1 MLFLALQLGMTV
13 KRQLYKT
20 IFFLMVTISPFISE
34 AANRV
39 TAIDSLKEFGYKKEI
54 PQQFEKP
61 ILTALSYFPE
71 LKDVHIVFR
80 IKKAYTPLATK
91 PNFTGVFK
99 RKDHRTY
106 IITISN
112 QTIDTLKPLLLQ
124 NLTFEQQVGVIGHE
138 LSHVVDFNSKN
149 FPQTIGIG
157 IGHIS
162 KRYLD
167 KMEFNTDRIC
177 IQHGL
182 GKYLLVYSK
191 HVRETMHVYNWRGV
205 DYVNKGNGNGKYER
219 YMNPDTIEK
228 TMREMESH

>member
-1 MLFLALQLGMTV
+1 MRITWQP
-13 KRQLYKT
+13 YK
-20 IFFLMVTISPFISE
+20 IFFFLQIIIFPFVSK
-34 AANRV
+34 AA
-39 TAIDSLKEFGYKKEI
+39 TTECIIDSVPEFGNKKEI
-54 PQQFEKP
+54 PKQFEKP

-71 LKDVHIVFR
+71 LKNVHIVFK
-80 IKKAYTPLATK
+80 IKKARTGLATK
-91 PNFTGVFK
+91 PDFAGVFQ

-112 QTIDTLKPLLLQ
+112 ETIDTLKPLLLQ

-149 FPQTIGIG
+149 FPQTIGVG
-157 IGHIS
+157 ISHVS
-162 KRYLD
+162 KPYLD
-167 KMEFNTDRIC
+167 KMEYNTDRIC

-182 GKYLLVYSK
+182 GKYLLAYSK
-191 HVRETMHVYNWRGV
+191 HVREVMHVHNWRGS

-228 TMREMESH
+228 TMKEMETH

>member
-1 MLFLALQLGMTV
+1 MTV
-13 KRQLYKT
+13 IRQSYKP
-20 IFFLMVTISPFISE
+20 IFSLLIVIFPFISE
-34 AANRV
+34 AANRE
-39 TAIDSLKEFGYKKEI
+39 TIIDTLKEFRTKKEI
-54 PQQFEKP
+54 PQQYEKP
-61 ILTALSYFPE
+61 ILIALSHFPE
-71 LKDVHIVFR
+71 LKDVHIVFK
-80 IKKAYTPLATK
+80 IKKAYSALTTK
-91 PNFTGVFK
+91 PDFAGVFQ

-112 QTIDTLKPLLLQ
+112 QTIDTLKPLLFQ

-149 FPQTIGIG
+149 FPQTIGVG

-182 GKYLLVYSK
+182 GKYLLAYSK
-191 HVRETMHVYNWRGV
+191 HVREAMHVHNWRGS

-228 TMREMESH
+228 TIQEMQTH

>member
-1 MLFLALQLGMTV
+1 MTV
-13 KRQLYKT
+13 IRQSYKT
-20 IFFLMVTISPFISE
+20 ISFLLIIIFPFISE
-34 AANRV
+34 AANKE
-39 TAIDSLKEFGYKKEI
+39 TTIDSLKEFGNKKEI

-71 LKDVHIVFR
+71 LKNVHIVFR
-80 IKKAYTPLATK
+80 IKKAYSGLTTK
-91 PNFTGVFK
+91 PDLAGVFQ

-112 QTIDTLKPLLLQ
+112 ETIDTLKPLLLQ

-149 FPQTIGIG
+149 FPQTIGVG

-182 GKYLLVYSK
+182 
-191 HVRETMHVYNWRGV
+191 
-205 DYVNKGNGNGKYER
+205 VNIFLR
-219 YMNPDTIEK
+219 TVSM
-228 TMREMESH
+228 

>member
-1 MLFLALQLGMTV
+1 MRV
-13 KRQLYKT
+13 IRRSYKT
-20 IFFLMVTISPFISE
+20 IFSLLIIIFPIISE
-34 AANRV
+34 AANKE

-61 ILTALSYFPE
+61 ILTALSHFPE
-71 LKDVHIVFR
+71 LKNVHIVFR
-80 IKKAYTPLATK
+80 IKKAYSGLTTK
-91 PNFTGVFK
+91 PNFAGVFK

-106 IITISN
+106 IVTISN
-112 QTIDTLKPLLLQ
+112 ETIDTLRPLLLQ

-149 FPQTIGIG
+149 FPQTIGVG

-162 KRYLD
+162 NQYLD

-182 GKYLLVYSK
+182 GKYLLAYSK
-191 HVRETMHVYNWRGV
+191 HVRETMHVHNWRGG

-228 TMREMESH
+228 TMREMETH

>member
-1 MLFLALQLGMTV
+1 MTV
-13 KRQLYKT
+13 KQQLYKP
-20 IFFLMVTISPFISE
+20 IFSLLIIILPFISE
-34 AANRV
+34 AANKE
-39 TAIDSLKEFGYKKEI
+39 TAIDSLKEFGNNKVI
-54 PQQFEKP
+54 PPQYEKP

-71 LKDVHIVFR
+71 LKNVHIVFR
-80 IKKAYTPLATK
+80 IKKAYSGLTTK
-91 PNFTGVFK
+91 PNFSSVFK
-99 RKDHRTY
+99 SKDHRTY

-112 QTIDTLKPLLLQ
+112 ETIDTLRPLLLQ

-149 FPQTIGIG
+149 FPQTLGVG

-162 KRYLD
+162 NRYLD

-182 GKYLLVYSK
+182 GKYLLAYSK
-191 HVRETMHVYNWRGV
+191 HVRETMHVHNWRGG

-228 TMREMESH
+228 IMREMETH

>member
-1 MLFLALQLGMTV
+1 MPVIPQS
-13 KRQLYKT
+13 YKT
-20 IFFLMVTISPFISE
+20 IFFLLIITLPIISL
-34 AANRV
+34 AANKETV
-39 TAIDSLKEFGYKKEI
+39 IDSLKEFGNKKEI

-61 ILTALSYFPE
+61 ILTALSHFPE
-71 LKDVHIVFR
+71 LKNVHIVFR
-80 IKKAYTPLATK
+80 VKKAYSGLTTK
-91 PNFTGVFK
+91 PNFAGVFK
-99 RKDHRTY
+99 RKDRRTY

-112 QTIDTLKPLLLQ
+112 ETIDTLKPLLLQ

-138 LSHVVDFNSKN
+138 ISHVVDFNSKN
-149 FPQTIGIG
+149 FPQTIGVG

-162 KRYLD
+162 KKYLD

-182 GKYLLVYSK
+182 GKYLLAYSK
-191 HVRETMHVYNWRGV
+191 HVRKTMHVHNWRGS

-228 TMREMESH
+228 AMLEMQSH

>member
-1 MLFLALQLGMTV
+1 MRVSWQPYKIFFFLQI
-13 KRQLYKT
+13 T
-20 IFFLMVTISPFISE
+20 IFSFISK
-34 AANRV
+34 AATGEPV
-39 TAIDSLKEFGYKKEI
+39 IDSVPEFGNKKEI
-54 PQQFEKP
+54 PPQFEKP

-71 LKDVHIVFR
+71 LKNVHIVFR
-80 IKKAYTPLATK
+80 IKKAYSSLTTK
-91 PNFTGVFK
+91 PNFAGVFK

-112 QTIDTLKPLLLQ
+112 ETIDTLRPLLLQ

-149 FPQTIGIG
+149 FPQTLGVG

-162 KRYLD
+162 KKYLD

-182 GKYLLVYSK
+182 GKYLLAYSK
-191 HVRETMHVYNWRGV
+191 HVREIMHVHNWRGS
-205 DYVNKGNGNGKYER
+205 DFVNKGNGNGKYER

-228 TMREMESH
+228 TMQEIQSH

>member
-1 MLFLALQLGMTV
+1 MRVAGQP
-13 KRQLYKT
+13 YK
-20 IFFLMVTISPFISE
+20 IFFFLQIIIFPFVSK
-34 AANRV
+34 AATGEPV
-39 TAIDSLKEFGYKKEI
+39 IDSVPEFGNKKEI
-54 PQQFEKP
+54 PKQFEKP

-71 LKDVHIVFR
+71 LKNVHIVFR
-80 IKKAYTPLATK
+80 IKKAYSSLTTK
-91 PNFTGVFK
+91 PNFAGVFK

-112 QTIDTLKPLLLQ
+112 ETIDTLRPLLLQ

-149 FPQTIGIG
+149 FPQTLGVG

-162 KRYLD
+162 KKYLD

-182 GKYLLVYSK
+182 GKYLLAYSK
-191 HVRETMHVYNWRGV
+191 HVRETMHVHNWRGS
-205 DYVNKGNGNGKYER
+205 DFVNKGNGNGKYER
-219 YMNPDTIEK
+219 YMNPETIEK
-228 TMREMESH
+228 TMKEMETH

>member
-1 MLFLALQLGMTV
+1 MLII
-13 KRQLYKT
+13 RQSYKT
-20 IFFLMVTISPFISE
+20 IFFLLIITLPIITL
-34 AANRV
+34 AANKE
-39 TAIDSLKEFGYKKEI
+39 TTIDSLKEFGNKKEI

-61 ILTALSYFPE
+61 ILTALSHFPE
-71 LKDVHIVFR
+71 LKNVHIVFR
-80 IKKAYTPLATK
+80 IKKAYSGLTTK
-91 PNFTGVFK
+91 PNFIGVFK

-112 QTIDTLKPLLLQ
+112 ETIDTLKPLLLH

-149 FPQTIGIG
+149 FPQTIGVG

-162 KRYLD
+162 KKYLD

-182 GKYLLVYSK
+182 GKYLLAYSK
-191 HVRETMHVYNWRGV
+191 HVRETMHVHNWRGG

-219 YMNPDTIEK
+219 YMNPETIEK
-228 TMREMESH
+228 TMREMETH

>member
-1 MLFLALQLGMTV
+1 MRVAGQP
-13 KRQLYKT
+13 YK
-20 IFFLMVTISPFISE
+20 IFFFLQIIIFSFVSK
-34 AANRV
+34 AATGEPV
-39 TAIDSLKEFGYKKEI
+39 IDSVPEFGNKKEI
-54 PQQFEKP
+54 PKQFEKP

-71 LKDVHIVFR
+71 LKNVHIVFR
-80 IKKAYTPLATK
+80 IKKAYSGLTTK
-91 PNFTGVFK
+91 PNFAGVFK

-112 QTIDTLKPLLLQ
+112 ETIDTLRPLLLQ

-149 FPQTIGIG
+149 FPQTLGIG

-162 KRYLD
+162 KKYID

-182 GKYLLVYSK
+182 GKYLLAYSK
-191 HVRETMHVYNWRGV
+191 HVRETMHVHNWRGS
-205 DYVNKGNGNGKYER
+205 DFVNKGNGNGKYER

-228 TMREMESH
+228 TMLEMQSH

>member
-1 MLFLALQLGMTV
+1 MRV
-13 KRQLYKT
+13 IRRSYKT
-20 IFFLMVTISPFISE
+20 IFSLLIIIFPIISE
-34 AANRV
+34 AANKE

-61 ILTALSYFPE
+61 ILTALSHFPE
-71 LKDVHIVFR
+71 LKNVHIVFR
-80 IKKAYTPLATK
+80 IKKAYSGLTTK
-91 PNFTGVFK
+91 PNFAGVFK

-106 IITISN
+106 IVTISN
-112 QTIDTLKPLLLQ
+112 ETIDTLRPLLLQ

-149 FPQTIGIG
+149 FPQTIGVG

-162 KRYLD
+162 NQYLD

-182 GKYLLVYSK
+182 GKYLLAYSK
-191 HVRETMHVYNWRGV
+191 HVRETMHVHNWRGG

-228 TMREMESH
+228 TMLELQSH

>member
-1 MLFLALQLGMTV
+1 MRVSWQP
-13 KRQLYKT
+13 YK
-20 IFFLMVTISPFISE
+20 IFFFLQIIIFSFVSK
-34 AANRV
+34 AATGEPV
-39 TAIDSLKEFGYKKEI
+39 IDSVPEFGNKKEI
-54 PQQFEKP
+54 PPQFEKP

-71 LKDVHIVFR
+71 LKNVHIVFR
-80 IKKAYTPLATK
+80 IKKAYSSLTTK
-91 PNFTGVFK
+91 PNFAGVFK

-112 QTIDTLKPLLLQ
+112 ETIDTLRPLLLQ

-149 FPQTIGIG
+149 FPQTLGVG

-162 KRYLD
+162 KKYLD

-182 GKYLLVYSK
+182 GKYLLAYSK
-191 HVRETMHVYNWRGV
+191 HVRETMHVHNWRGG
-205 DYVNKGNGNGKYER
+205 DFVNKGNGNGKYER

-228 TMREMESH
+228 TMLEMQSH

>member
-1 MLFLALQLGMTV
+1 MRVAGQP
-13 KRQLYKT
+13 YK
-20 IFFLMVTISPFISE
+20 IFFFLQIIIFSFVSK
-34 AANRV
+34 AATGEPV
-39 TAIDSLKEFGYKKEI
+39 IDSVPEFGNKKEI
-54 PQQFEKP
+54 PPQFEKP

-71 LKDVHIVFR
+71 LKNVHIVFR
-80 IKKAYTPLATK
+80 IKKAYSSLTTK
-91 PNFTGVFK
+91 PNFAGVFK

-112 QTIDTLKPLLLQ
+112 ETIDTLRPLLLQ

-149 FPQTIGIG
+149 FPQTLGVG

-162 KRYLD
+162 KKYLD

-182 GKYLLVYSK
+182 GKYLLAYSK
-191 HVRETMHVYNWRGV
+191 HVREIMHVHNWRGS
-205 DYVNKGNGNGKYER
+205 DFVNKGNGNGKYER

-228 TMREMESH
+228 TMQEIQSH

>member
-1 MLFLALQLGMTV
+1 MRV
-13 KRQLYKT
+13 IRRSYKT
-20 IFFLMVTISPFISE
+20 IFSLLIIIFPFISE
-34 AANRV
+34 AANKV

-61 ILTALSYFPE
+61 ILTALSHFPE
-71 LKDVHIVFR
+71 LKNVHIVFR
-80 IKKAYTPLATK
+80 IKKAYSGLTTK
-91 PNFTGVFK
+91 PNFAGVFK

-106 IITISN
+106 VITISN
-112 QTIDTLKPLLLQ
+112 ETIDTLKPLLLQ

-149 FPQTIGIG
+149 FPQTIGVG

-162 KRYLD
+162 KKYLD
-167 KMEFNTDRIC
+167 SMEFNTDRIC

-191 HVRETMHVYNWRGV
+191 HVRETMHVHNWRGG
-205 DYVNKGNGNGKYER
+205 DYVNKGNRNGKYER

-228 TMREMESH
+228 TMREMETH

>member
-1 MLFLALQLGMTV
+1 MPV
-13 KRQLYKT
+13 IRRSYKT
-20 IFFLMVTISPFISE
+20 IFFLLIIIFPFISG
-34 AANRV
+34 AANKV
-39 TAIDSLKEFGYKKEI
+39 TAIDSLKEFGTKKEI
-54 PQQFEKP
+54 PHQYEKP

-71 LKDVHIVFR
+71 LKEVHIIFK
-80 IKKAYTPLATK
+80 IKKAYTPLTTSPDFA
-91 PNFTGVFK
+91 GVFQ

-106 IITISN
+106 IITISD
-112 QTIDTLKPLLLQ
+112 QTIDTLKPLLFQ
-124 NLTFEQQVGVIGHE
+124 NLTFEQQIGVMGHE

-149 FPQTIGIG
+149 FPQTIGVG

-182 GKYLLVYSK
+182 GKYLLAYST
-191 HVRETMHVYNWRGV
+191 HVRETMHVHNWRGG

-228 TMREMESH
+228 TMKEMKSH

>member
-1 MLFLALQLGMTV
+1 MPV
-13 KRQLYKT
+13 IRRSYKI
-20 IFFLMVTISPFISE
+20 IFFLLIITFPIISLASNKE
-34 AANRV
+34 
-39 TAIDSLKEFGYKKEI
+39 TCIDSLKEFRNKKEI
-54 PQQFEKP
+54 PPQFEKP

-80 IKKAYTPLATK
+80 IKKAYSGLTTK
-91 PNFTGVFK
+91 PNFAGVFK

-112 QTIDTLKPLLLQ
+112 ETIDTLKPLLLQ

-138 LSHVVDFNSKN
+138 LSHVVDFNSNN
-149 FPQTIGIG
+149 FPQTIGVG

-162 KRYLD
+162 KKYLD

-177 IQHGL
+177 IHHGL
-182 GKYLLVYSK
+182 GNYLLAYSK
-191 HVRETMHVYNWRGV
+191 HVRETMHVHNWRGG

-228 TMREMESH
+228 TMQEMQTH

>member
-1 MLFLALQLGMTV
+1 MRV
-13 KRQLYKT
+13 IRRSYKT
-20 IFFLMVTISPFISE
+20 IFSLLIIIFPIISE
-34 AANRV
+34 AANKV
-39 TAIDSLKEFGYKKEI
+39 TAVDSLKEFGYKKEI

-61 ILTALSYFPE
+61 ILTALSHFPE
-71 LKDVHIVFR
+71 LKNVHIVFR
-80 IKKAYTPLATK
+80 IKKAYSGLTTK
-91 PNFTGVFK
+91 PNFAGVFK

-112 QTIDTLKPLLLQ
+112 ETIDTLRSLLLQ

-149 FPQTIGIG
+149 FPQTIGVG

-162 KRYLD
+162 NQYLD

-182 GKYLLVYSK
+182 GKYLLAYSK
-191 HVRETMHVYNWRGV
+191 HVREVMHVHNWRGS

-228 TMREMESH
+228 TMQEMQTH

>member
-1 MLFLALQLGMTV
+1 MTV
-13 KRQLYKT
+13 IRQSYKT
-20 IFFLMVTISPFISE
+20 ISFLLIIIFPFISE
-34 AANRV
+34 AANKL
-39 TAIDSLKEFGYKKEI
+39 TTLDSLKEFGNKKEI

-61 ILTALSYFPE
+61 ILTALSHFPE

-80 IKKAYTPLATK
+80 IKKARTALATT
-91 PNFTGVFK
+91 PDLAGVFQ

-112 QTIDTLKPLLLQ
+112 ETIDTLKSLLLQ

-138 LSHVVDFNSKN
+138 LSHVVDFNSNN
-149 FPQTIGIG
+149 FPQTIGVG
-157 IGHIS
+157 IGHLS
-162 KRYLD
+162 KKYLD

-182 GKYLLVYSK
+182 GKYLLAYSK
-191 HVRETMHVYNWRGV
+191 HVREVMHVHNWRGS

-228 TMREMESH
+228 TMQEMQTH

>member
-1 MLFLALQLGMTV
+1 MPV
-13 KRQLYKT
+13 IRRSYKT
-20 IFFLMVTISPFISE
+20 IFSLLIIIFPFISE
-34 AANRV
+34 AANQEPSN
-39 TAIDSLKEFGYKKEI
+39 DSLQEFRNKKEI
-54 PQQFEKP
+54 PPQFEKP

-80 IKKAYTPLATK
+80 IKKAYTPLTTK
-91 PNFTGVFK
+91 PNFAGVFK
-99 RKDHRTY
+99 RKGHRTY
-106 IITISN
+106 IIMISD
-112 QTIDTLKPLLLQ
+112 QTIDTLKPLLFQ
-124 NLTFEQQVGVIGHE
+124 NLIFEQQVGVIGHE

-149 FPQTIGIG
+149 FPQTLGVG

-177 IQHGL
+177 IRHGL
-182 GKYLLVYSK
+182 GKYLLAYSK
-191 HVRETMHVYNWRGV
+191 HVRETMHVHNWRGV

-228 TMREMESH
+228 TMREMQTH

>member
-1 MLFLALQLGMTV
+1 MTV
-13 KRQLYKT
+13 KQQLYKP
-20 IFFLMVTISPFISE
+20 IFSLLIIILPFISE
-34 AANRV
+34 AANKE
-39 TAIDSLKEFGYKKEI
+39 TAIDSLKEFGNNKVI
-54 PQQFEKP
+54 PPQYEKP

-71 LKDVHIVFR
+71 LKKVHIVFQ
-80 IKKAYTPLATK
+80 IKKAYTPVSTK
-91 PNFTGVFK
+91 PNFAGVFK

-149 FPQTIGIG
+149 FPQTLGVG

-162 KRYLD
+162 NRYLD

-191 HVRETMHVYNWRGV
+191 HVRETMHVHNWRGG

-228 TMREMESH
+228 TMREMETH